1 MTVVRGI
8 KVEENTEYIWI
19 WNQEDAIR
27 VSTNIYIYI
36 YLKWQRSMVRIKYYL
51 FLLICFNIFVIN
63 TIIDVCSI
71 KSFKALK
78 IDSIPVSLQNWFY
91 PR

>member
-36 YLKWQRSMVRIKYYL
+36 FKMAKVYGADKVL
-51 FLLICFNIFVIN
+51 FVF
-63 TIIDVCSI
+63 IDL
-71 KSFKALK
+71 F
-78 IDSIPVSLQNWFY
+78 
-91 PR
+91 